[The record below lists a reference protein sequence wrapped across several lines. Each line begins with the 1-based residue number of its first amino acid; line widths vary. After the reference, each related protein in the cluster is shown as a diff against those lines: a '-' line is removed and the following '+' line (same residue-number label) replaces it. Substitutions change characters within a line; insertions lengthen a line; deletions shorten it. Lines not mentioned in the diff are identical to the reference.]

1 MNKYLKLFETED
13 DFKSCLE
20 AKIGGDNTEMGF
32 PNVSVIGA
40 EDSNGNFSASKVHY
54 IKDLNK
60 AEAVREYLRLNGSR
74 WINPT
79 DINIVS
85 SEGHEIKAL
94 SVTIN
99 NNMGYNGYPENWAV
113 VRFQPY
119 DWYDKKTN
127 TTYYAFISNDAY
139 KNITYST
146 GNINVLD
153 GNDIAINL
161 VKGYNGYAPNERLS
175 SYNPPDNTVPPFHGK
190 IIYVKDLS
198 GHTSHNDTLHEIYER
213 TFNVD
218 AQSNLTFNNDIKP
231 FEADG
236 ASYYGVYYSNFYDNA
251 IEGYIDSGSGSGS
264 GN

>member
-13 DFKSCLE
+13 AFKSCLE
-20 AKIGGDNTEMGF
+20 AKIAGNNDNMGF
-32 PNVSVIGA
+32 PNVSVIGE
-40 EDSNGNFSASKVHY
+40 EDSNGNFSASDIFY

-74 WINPT
+74 WINST

-85 SEGHEIKAL
+85 SEGHEIKTL
-94 SVTIN
+94 NVSIN
-99 NNMGYNGYPENWAV
+99 NHMGYNGYDESWTV

-153 GNDIAINL
+153 GEDISLNL
-161 VKGYNGYAPNERLS
+161 VKGYNGHAPNERFS

-198 GHTSHNDTLHEIYER
+198 GHTSYNDTLDEIYER

-218 AQSNLTFNNDIKP
+218 AQGNLTFNNDIKP

-236 ASYYGVYYSNFYDNA
+236 YSYYGVYYSNSYDNA
-251 IEGYIDSGSGSGS
+251 IEGYIDSDSGSGS

>member
-13 DFKSCLE
+13 AFKSCLE
-20 AKIGGDNTEMGF
+20 AKIAGNNDNMGF
-32 PNVSVIGA
+32 PNVSVIGE
-40 EDSNGNFSASKVHY
+40 EDNNGNFSASDIFY

-74 WINPT
+74 WINST

-85 SEGHEIKAL
+85 SEGHEIKTL
-94 SVTIN
+94 NVSIN
-99 NNMGYNGYPENWAV
+99 NHMGYNGYDESWTV

-139 KNITYST
+139 ENITYST

-153 GNDIAINL
+153 GEDISLNL
-161 VKGYNGYAPNERLS
+161 VKGYNGYAPNERFS

-198 GHTSHNDTLHEIYER
+198 GHTSYYDTLDEIYER

-218 AQSNLTFNNDIKP
+218 AQGNLTFNNDIKP

-236 ASYYGVYYSNFYDNA
+236 YSYYGVYYSNSYDNA
-251 IEGYIDSGSGSGS
+251 IEGYIDSDSGSGS

>member
-1 MNKYLKLFETED
+1 MNKYLKLFETKGE
-13 DFKSCLE
+13 FKSCLE
-20 AKIGGDNTEMGF
+20 AKIAGDNSVMGF
-32 PNVSVIGA
+32 PNVSVIGT
-40 EDSNGNFSASKVHY
+40 EDSNGNFSASEVHY
-54 IKDLNK
+54 IKDLTK
-60 AEAVREYLRLNGSR
+60 AQAIREQLRPGY

-79 DINIVS
+79 DINIIS
-85 SEGHEIKAL
+85 SEGHEIKTL
-94 SVTIN
+94 DIIIN
-99 NNMGYNGYPENWAV
+99 NYMGYNGYPEQCYV

-127 TTYYAFISNDAY
+127 TTYYAFISDDAY
-139 KNITYST
+139 KNITKST
-146 GNINVLD
+146 GIKNVLD
-153 GNDIAINL
+153 GKDIAL
-161 VKGYNGYAPNERLS
+161 DLLSGTNGHDPILRFSDYASNNDFPH
-175 SYNPPDNTVPPFHGK
+175 HGK

-198 GHTSHNDTLHEIYER
+198 GHTSHRDTLDEIYER

-236 ASYYGVYYSNFYDNA
+236 ASYYGIYYSNSYDNA

>member
-40 EDSNGNFSASKVHY
+40 EDSNGNFSASDIFY

-85 SEGHEIKAL
+85 SEEHWIKAL
-94 SVTIN
+94 SVTIDN
-99 NNMGYNGYPENWAV
+99 RMGYDGYPENWAV
-113 VRFQPY
+113 ARFQPY

-127 TTYYAFISNDAY
+127 TTYYAFISDDAY

-146 GNINVLD
+146 GNISVLD
-153 GNDIAINL
+153 GKDIALKLLN
-161 VKGYNGYAPNERLS
+161 GYNGHSPNERLS
-175 SYNPPDNTVPPFHGK
+175 SYNPNNPVPPYHGK
-190 IIYVKDLS
+190 IIYVTDLS
-198 GHTSHNDTLHEIYER
+198 DSHPNNIYER
-213 TFNVD
+213 TFNVVID
-218 AQSNLTFNNDIKP
+218 SDEPTLTFDTIKP

-236 ASYYGVYYSNFYDNA
+236 ASY
-251 IEGYIDSGSGSGS
+251 
-264 GN
+264 